1 MYTLLGFLAVI
12 FWSTTIALFR
22 SLAERVGLVTA
33 AGAMMLL
40 SGLVGCAYL
49 AVRGWTLGRIVRL
62 PLAYLTGC
70 GGLFVMC
77 QLCLFLAIGSA
88 ANHRQVLIVG
98 IINYL
103 WPGLTLV
110 FSLPVLRRKARPS
123 LLPGAAMAFLGV
135 VLAMAQPGSFS
146 WADLV
151 ADLRVGWAP
160 YLLALGAAV
169 SWGLYSNFA
178 RKWAGQA
185 ESGAVPLFLLASG
198 IVLAAIRPAFAEH
211 SHWQL
216 RAVLELLFL
225 ALVPSLLGYVFWDV
239 AVRKGRMMLVVSAS
253 YVIPL
258 LSTIISCAYL
268 RVAPGVWLW
277 VGCALVIG
285 GAVICKFSVSGE

>member
-1 MYTLLGFLAVI
+1 
-12 FWSTTIALFR
+12 
-22 SLAERVGLVTA
+22 
-33 AGAMMLL
+33 
-40 SGLVGCAYL
+40 
-49 AVRGWTLGRIVRL
+49 
-62 PLAYLTGC
+62 
-70 GGLFVMC
+70 
-77 QLCLFLAIGSA
+77 
-88 ANHRQVLIVG
+88 
-98 IINYL
+98 
-103 WPGLTLV
+103 
-110 FSLPVLRRKARPS
+110 
-123 LLPGAAMAFLGV
+123 
-135 VLAMAQPGSFS
+135 
-146 WADLV
+146 
-151 ADLRVGWAP
+151 
-160 YLLALGAAV
+160 V